1 MYCQLSTYDYKSMM
15 SHSDWCSVTQRK
27 SNASSSTDCALHY
40 NILREKTAYSGWS
53 FKRVMPYFTV
63 RLISLSPVF
72 IRVNLNLSTLLAT
85 FKIQVFISG
94 LSRLPLQKEKKREK
108 TSYLRSLNTT
118 WMQIL
123 WYWLVSVL
131 VLVELEK
138 VADLFDLLSLSIVYK
153 WGKNEE
159 TS

>member
-1 MYCQLSTYDYKSMM
+1 
-15 SHSDWCSVTQRK
+15 
-27 SNASSSTDCALHY
+27 
-40 NILREKTAYSGWS
+40 
-53 FKRVMPYFTV
+53 
-63 RLISLSPVF
+63 
-72 IRVNLNLSTLLAT
+72 
-85 FKIQVFISG
+85 
-94 LSRLPLQKEKKREK
+94 
-108 TSYLRSLNTT
+108 
-118 WMQIL
+118 MQIL